1 MKTMPKFAFFGSSMF
16 SVFLLNS
23 LKEKGWLPALIV
35 STPDKPQ
42 GRKLVL
48 TPTPVSLWANE
59 NNIPLITPPNL
70 KVEIPELNGF
80 DLFIVASYGKIIP
93 QAILDMPKDG
103 VLNVHPSM
111 LPKYRGPSPIQSA
124 MLDDDK
130 ETGVSIMKLDAL
142 MDHGPI
148 IAQEKIE
155 ITEWLPLLDMKKILA
170 EKGAELLVHNYKN
183 TPVEQNHD
191 LATYTKKI
199 TKEDG
204 LIDFTAD
211 PYLNYRKILAFSG
224 WPSVY
229 YFVDGIRVK
238 ITKARFENGTL
249 VIEKIVPE
257 GKSEMDFNEYY
268 RPRS

>member
-1 MKTMPKFAFFGSSMF
+1 MPKFAFFGSSMF

-23 LKEKGWLPALIV
+23 LKEKGWLPALII

-48 TPTPVSLWANE
+48 TPTPVSVWAKE
-59 NNIPLITPPNL
+59 NNISLIAPASL
-70 KVEIPELNGF
+70 KVEIPELHGF

-130 ETGVSIMKLDAL
+130 NTGVTIMLLDAL

-155 ITEWLPLLDMKKILA
+155 IKEWLPLLDMKKVLA
-170 EKGAELLVHNYKN
+170 EKGAALLVENFKN

-204 LIDFTAD
+204 LIDFTSD
-211 PYLNYRKILAFSG
+211 PYLNYRKFLAFSG

-229 YFVDGIRVK
+229 YFVDNVRVK
-238 ITKARFENGTL
+238 ITKARFEKQAF
-249 VIEKIVPE
+249 VIKKIIPE
-257 GKSEMDFNEYY
+257 GKSEIDFNEHY

>member
-1 MKTMPKFAFFGSSMF
+1 MNNFVFFGSSQF
-16 SVFLLNS
+16 SVFLLDS

-48 TPTPVSLWANE
+48 TPTPVSLWAKE
-59 NNIPLITPPNL
+59 NNISLITPASL
-70 KVEIPELNGF
+70 KVEIPELHGF
-80 DLFIVASYGKIIP
+80 DLFVVASYGKIIP

-103 VLNVHPSM
+103 VLNVHPSL

-124 MLDDDK
+124 MLDDEK
-130 ETGVSIMKLDAL
+130 NTGVTIILLDAL

-155 ITEWLPLLDMKKILA
+155 ITEWLPLLEMKKILA
-170 EKGAELLVHNYKN
+170 EKGADLLVNSFKN
-183 TPVEQNHD
+183 TPIEQNHD

-211 PYLNYRKILAFSG
+211 PYQNYRKFLTYGG
-224 WPSVY
+224 WPSAY
-229 YFVDGIRVK
+229 YFVNGVRVK
-238 ITKARFENGTL
+238 ITKARFENGAFI
-249 VIEKIVPE
+249 IEKIVPE
-257 GKSEMDFNEYY
+257 GKSEIDFNSHYS
-268 RPRS
+268 PL